1 MGISPSNLHKELRTQ
16 VMDPCQDFQSHTF
29 IFSTSLFSGRFHLF
43 LLCLLMQLVSAA
55 VRQSTWPYWLD
66 LKLDLKYRVFRFQ
79 FGEID
84 TFLSKQ
90 SRLFFHHSFG
100 DDNGEW
106 LPIRTNLYQRI
117 FNFLV
122 NTNLFCLSFTNQE
135 LQKQISGSI
144 LMIWLGLVTL
154 S

>member
-1 MGISPSNLHKELRTQ
+1 
-16 VMDPCQDFQSHTF
+16 
-29 IFSTSLFSGRFHLF
+29 
-43 LLCLLMQLVSAA
+43 LLCLLLQLVLAA

-66 LKLDLKYRVFRFQ
+66 LKLDLKYKVSRFQ

-106 LPIRTNLYQRI
+106 LPIRTNLYQH
-117 FNFLV
+117 FFYFLV
-122 NTNLFCLSFTNQE
+122 NTNLFCLSFTNQGV
-135 LQKQISGSI
+135 QKQISGSN
-144 LMIWLGLVTL
+144 LMIWVRLVTL